1 MDIKLWDSEAEVY
14 VTYYVSMWAERDY
27 ARVTVYD
34 NENMDTEYYDASIDV
49 INECIEDG
57 WYTFDAKSIAQY
69 VHDNR
74 KVG

>member
-14 VTYYVSMWAERDY
+14 VTYYVSMWSERDY

-34 NENMDTEYYDASIDV
+34 ASQTTEFYDANIDV

-74 KVG
+74 KAG

>member
-1 MDIKLWDSEAEVY
+1 MNIKLWDSEAEVY

-34 NENMDTEYYDASIDV
+34 ESQTTEYYDADIDV

-74 KVG
+74 KAG